1 MKEVVK
7 VKERKLLKK
16 QTFFSGAASL
26 MIAGLYFCP
35 DFPFDRKI
43 HVICLFAALMY
54 FSFFAFFESF
64 KKRLNQIIFWMSV
77 VGIVFLTCV
86 IHFSGGIASPFTFI
100 YFCIIISEYVY
111 GGSGGLSLTAI
122 SASSYALMVLGEYA
136 GFLDVSNDFTR
147 SIYGSPLTTA
157 YIVLFI
163 VLFMFVVGDISRLI
177 FLKLRLELKRE
188 SREKRSVEKKF
199 LELSSY
205 SQIGMFAHRIAHD
218 VRGLVFA
225 MKSHFQMFK
234 PTSEEESRENKFML
248 ENLDRVGDMI
258 NQVTKYGKP
267 SEEKKEKIAV
277 RDFLENMIK
286 VSLLLDEAKNVCDKV
301 ILSDDFD
308 AYAKDKKAIK
318 KLASEFNYF
327 IAQANIMPKVA
338 TAFGKV
344 LGPKKK
350 MPNPKAGCIV
360 QPKASLKPLYDKLQ
374 KTIRVY
380 AKETPLVQCVVG
392 SEQMPDKEVADNIL
406 TVYTHLIHH
415 LPNERNNIKSVL
427 LKLTM
432 SKPVEIKF

>member
-1 MKEVVK
+1 VKEVVK

-43 HVICLFAALMY
+43 HAICLFAALMY

-111 GGSGGLSLTAI
+111 GGSGGLNLTAI

-147 SIYGSPLTTA
+147 SIYESPLTTA

-177 FLKLRLELKRE
+177 ILKLRLEIRKE
-188 SREKRSVEKKF
+188 SREKRSVERKF

-267 SEEKKEKIAV
+267 SEEKKEKIPV
-277 RDFLENMIK
+277 IDFLENMIK
-286 VSLLLDEAKNVCDKV
+286 VSLLLDEAKNVSFERKYYRNDLMMFAYK
-301 ILSDDFD
+301 SD
-308 AYAKDKKAIK
+308 
-318 KLASEFNYF
+318 
-327 IAQANIMPKVA
+327 
-338 TAFGKV
+338 
-344 LGPKKK
+344 
-350 MPNPKAGCIV
+350 
-360 QPKASLKPLYDKLQ
+360 LQ
-374 KTIRVY
+374 KAFFNLFKNAIEAVKDLKSRKRVDIFVEKEGNFAKVSISDTGPGMTPEAVKNAFKNPVTTKKGGTGVGLLIVKNSVENSGGTIEI
-380 AKETPLVQCVVG
+380 AKSKKQRTVFVAKIPLVT
-392 SEQMPDKEVADNIL
+392 E
-406 TVYTHLIHH
+406 
-415 LPNERNNIKSVL
+415 
-427 LKLTM
+427 
-432 SKPVEIKF
+432 